1 MTHNAIPPFEFAGLP
16 TRVIM
21 AAGAIDRI
29 AEYVHAAGG
38 TRVMLVCGG
47 KTGQSRLVQRVG
59 AGLGGSMVVRFDN
72 VTEHSGAQ
80 LVQAGARL
88 AAEHRVDLLL
98 AVGSTL
104 QVFPAASVVPLAS
117 LQEELQGLLEAGFL
131 TTIEIEVGRKRK
143 RERER

>member
-47 KTGQSRLVQRVG
+47 KTGQSRLVQR
-59 AGLGGSMVVRFDN
+59 SCHR
-72 VTEHSGAQ
+72 SQ
-80 LVQAGARL
+80 LLSRTWRCANHHVWS
-88 AAEHRVDLLL
+88 HRV
-98 AVGSTL
+98 
-104 QVFPAASVVPLAS
+104 
-117 LQEELQGLLEAGFL
+117 
-131 TTIEIEVGRKRK
+131 
-143 RERER
+143 